1 MSLVWDTALLPC
13 RGFLCGGVA
22 QGALCVTPPF
32 SPCTQGSPGA
42 LSPLKKKL
50 RAENDFVKFDTP
62 LSPKPVFFRK
72 ARSSA
77 AAPAGSPAAQV
88 RTRGFLGA
96 KPRLRRRLALRGP
109 GGAPRDLPGGFRCGG
124 DAHRPPRGVEFVG
137 VGRSGDAGRPAPVN
151 QDPQGEEGPP
161 RSRGGRLGR
170 RRSGRCHDAE
180 GPQRCHVAREGGTR
194 CPPRTRE
201 GRWVRALAVE
211 AWWSCEAG
219 AWAGPAG
226 ETHGRRWVGMLR
238 KKVLFEARRPA
249 ATTARAHPYTGAAA
263 GRLLH
268 AWPRAVGV
276 LP

>member
-1 MSLVWDTALLPC
+1 MELLSESRLGHRAAALPRLPAW
-13 RGFLCGGVA
+13 GCGTGGSA
-22 QGALCVTPPF
+22 CDPPPF
-32 SPCTQGSPGA
+32 SPCAQGSPGA

-137 VGRSGDAGRPAPVN
+137 VGRSGDAGRPVPVN

-194 CPPRTRE
+194 CPPRTRVV
-201 GRWVRALAVE
+201 GFAPWRWRPGGAAGQAPGRALL
-211 AWWSCEAG
+211 
-219 AWAGPAG
+219 
-226 ETHGRRWVGMLR
+226 GR
-238 KKVLFEARRPA
+238 P
-249 ATTARAHPYTGAAA
+249 TGAGGWAC
-263 GRLLH
+263 
-268 AWPRAVGV
+268 
-276 LP
+276 